1 MTTELELLLKS
12 VEGKAINTQK
22 TYKLQYNKL
31 RALTG
36 KDIADT
42 SELKLLKLID
52 EIQNVNGKQAL
63 INVAVSVRRANSL
76 SVKKLEDQ
84 REINKHLL
92 IAVVK
97 NTNLKLKNDLPSY
110 DDLVNYKDAL
120 YESSSWVAYII
131 SYLLINY
138 QVRNQDLLF
147 DIVKLK
153 RDTKKDLTKNYI
165 WLQPKGIQYIRNIYK
180 TAGTYGQKVIN
191 ISDPK
196 FLVAIRRV
204 FACQK
209 HNEDCGVFIP
219 NPDQL
224 GYYIKSSTYMK
235 IGEGSY
241 LKIIIDHFRKD
252 LDKIKEI
259 SDNRGTSITTLLS
272 NYDINLL

>member
-1 MTTELELLLKS
+1 MSELELLLKS
-12 VEGKAINTQK
+12 VEGKTVNTIR

-31 RALTG
+31 RALSG
-36 KDIADT
+36 KDIAET

-52 EIQNVNGKQAL
+52 EIENVNGKQAL

-76 SVKKLEDQ
+76 SVKKLEEQ
-84 REINKHLL
+84 REKNKHLL

-97 NTNLKLKNDLPSY
+97 NTNLKLKNELPSY
-110 DDLVNYKDAL
+110 DDIVNYKDAL

-131 SYLLINY
+131 NYLLINY

-153 RDTKKDLTKNYI
+153 RDTKKDLSKNYI
-165 WLQPKGIQYIRNIYK
+165 WLQFNRAQFIRNVYK

-191 ISDPK
+191 ITDPK
-196 FLVAIRRV
+196 FLVAIKRI

-224 GYYIKSSTYMK
+224 GYYIKSSSYK
-235 IGEGSY
+235 GIGEGAY

-259 SDNRGTSITTLLS
+259 SENRGTSITTLIS
-272 NYDINLL
+272 NYDINLI